1 MYSGYLLDLTSR
13 ILLLRQFPPKFPDV
27 IAHHITE
34 MFGVSKGYP
43 LPPFVHE
50 AYVVG
55 YQAEIGLEVL
65 VVAINGSVYRIDRR
79 KYHITWSLDR
89 SMGKKPFHSNKLL
102 WDESYFPVTP
112 VAIKLKPELF
122 E

>member
-1 MYSGYLLDLTSR
+1 MYSGYLLDPISR
-13 ILLLRQFPPKFPDV
+13 TLLLQRFIPKFPDV
-27 IAHHITE
+27 LAHHITE
-34 MFGVSKGYP
+34 MFGVSKRHP

-65 VVAINGSVYRIDRR
+65 VVAINGTVHRIDGR
-79 KYHITWSLDR
+79 KYHITWSLNR

-102 WDESYFPVTP
+102 KAESYFPVTP